1 MFGKAAKALSGTKM
15 TIVSGGFLAC
25 SLALLIYKNV
35 TGADIYPWL
44 DPALVTVAISGYPL
58 LYLAVTRLVRQRWV
72 SSALLIVVAM
82 VASLCMAEVFAAGE
96 VAFIMALGSI
106 LEEKT
111 TERAGKGL
119 RKLAGLMP
127 RTGRVLTESG
137 ERVIPASEIER
148 GMTLRVLAGE
158 VIPADGRV
166 TAGETSVDQSVLT
179 GESLPVDKAAGDEV
193 FCGTLNQ
200 YGSVDVEVTGA
211 GADSSL
217 SRMIGLLRDAENKKA
232 PMQRIADKW
241 ATWLVPVAIVIAAAT
256 GTITWLTVGNADNAA
271 LVRAVTVLVVFCPC
285 ALVLATPTAI
295 MAGIGQATSR
305 GVLIR
310 SGEAMESMGKAT
322 CIAFDKTGTLTVG
335 RPSVTDVRAFG
346 CTEEELIAVASA
358 VERRSEHPLGRAIT
372 AYADAL
378 GLPARTAEDFSMS
391 AGGGASGRTES
402 GTYRCGTLRYL
413 GGWGVTASDEC
424 LKAADELRAAGKAA
438 VFVADERAVVGV
450 IGLADT
456 LRPNAARTVSRLK
469 AAGYRVVLLTGD
481 HSATA
486 AYVARLTGIDE
497 VHAELLPQDKV
508 AAVARLQSEGET
520 VCMVG
525 DGVNDAPALKTANVG
540 VAMSETGSD
549 IAAEAAGISLT
560 GEDVE
565 KLLYLCRLSR
575 ATLRTIRLGIAL
587 SMTINA
593 VAIALSSLGLLT
605 PVTGAI
611 VHNAGSVLV
620 VLIAALLYD
629 RKFDSPPRPRSRRA
643 RKRAN
648 A

>member
-148 GMTLRVLAGE
+148 GMTLR
-158 VIPADGRV
+158 
-166 TAGETSVDQSVLT
+166 
-179 GESLPVDKAAGDEV
+179 
-193 FCGTLNQ
+193 
-200 YGSVDVEVTGA
+200 
-211 GADSSL
+211 
-217 SRMIGLLRDAENKKA
+217 DAENKKA

-256 GTITWLTVGNADNAA
+256 GAITWLTVGNADNAA

-346 CTEEELIAVASA
+346 CTEEEPVSYTHL
-358 VERRSEHPLGRAIT
+358 T
-372 AYADAL
+372 
-378 GLPARTAEDFSMS
+378 LPT
-391 AGGGASGRTES
+391 T
-402 GTYRCGTLRYL
+402 
-413 GGWGVTASDEC
+413 
-424 LKAADELRAAGKAA
+424 
-438 VFVADERAVVGV
+438 
-450 IGLADT
+450 
-456 LRPNAARTVSRLK
+456 
-469 AAGYRVVLLTGD
+469 
-481 HSATA
+481 
-486 AYVARLTGIDE
+486 
-497 VHAELLPQDKV
+497 
-508 AAVARLQSEGET
+508 
-520 VCMVG
+520 
-525 DGVNDAPALKTANVG
+525 
-540 VAMSETGSD
+540 
-549 IAAEAAGISLT
+549 
-560 GEDVE
+560 
-565 KLLYLCRLSR
+565 
-575 ATLRTIRLGIAL
+575 
-587 SMTINA
+587 
-593 VAIALSSLGLLT
+593 
-605 PVTGAI
+605 
-611 VHNAGSVLV
+611 
-620 VLIAALLYD
+620 
-629 RKFDSPPRPRSRRA
+629 
-643 RKRAN
+643 
-648 A
+648 